1 MDSAEDS
8 LISKVLLDTYE
19 VDRVLAEGGMG
30 RIYQAHHT
38 RIKEKRF
45 AIKVLRPEYVR
56 SPQIRARFEREMQAI
71 ARVSHPG
78 VLAIVDVGATAH
90 GSSFMVSE
98 YLNGLDLLAYLRRFG
113 ALQNDRVVELGRRI
127 AEALEATHAQGVIHR
142 DVKPSNVFLL
152 GAFEPLGPEWDG
164 VKLIDFGLSRFEN
177 RDDELSK
184 AGIVMGTPAY
194 MAPEQARGGRT
205 DHLTDVY
212 GVGAVL
218 YAAATGKPPFREETQ
233 QENLMAAMNRD
244 PVRPRDVNPAISE
257 GLEIIIQR
265 AMSKQP
271 EQRHPSMSAL
281 RLALSELEQRAE
293 RPTYRGPATRPSA
306 AAGRGVRTSYVA
318 LALATLL
325 LVVMAAANA
334 AAGLMALAARE
345 FTSTREERVLLV
357 VTLSMFVG
365 LITFWL
371 LRMGRSVWHDSSKLH
386 NRLPR
391 LQAPLAAGLLIYGV
405 GSLVLRFGHE
415 VIPNTALDA
424 AVVGLPDVAWPGW
437 TVLLSLGAFF
447 SAAVVA
453 THQHYWLRMS
463 ARQRTV
469 WGLLGAAVIAAVVL
483 TVARYDD
490 IEQLALRARLSEMSR
505 RVGNP
510 PSSTVTDPNDVSA
523 GTPAATVA
531 GDPRAPAA
539 SGADGGASDAGASP
553 AQQMPILALRPAPSP
568 PPAAAPAPP
577 SVNPEPPAGA
587 TPASSTL
594 PIVHRDEPVNT
605 DPDSPDA
612 LRARAHEQA
621 ERASEMLDAVH
632 TVERLLSVSP
642 DKVND
647 PVVRDILGRAAAT
660 DGDASKAAFRL
671 MGNDLGTR
679 GPELMYD
686 LMLERPILA
695 EKAKYQLSRYRV
707 RRWFS
712 PALSVAYDLRLASTC
727 AGRLSMLDRANEF
740 GDQRSVDTL
749 SALLGKPERCGP
761 GEPVAC
767 LPLCTREAVQFTR
780 SIEIITHRL
789 RASQRE
795 AAN

>member
-1 MDSAEDS
+1 
-8 LISKVLLDTYE
+8 
-19 VDRVLAEGGMG
+19 
-30 RIYQAHHT
+30 
-38 RIKEKRF
+38 
-45 AIKVLRPEYVR
+45 
-56 SPQIRARFEREMQAI
+56 
-71 ARVSHPG
+71 
-78 VLAIVDVGATAH
+78 
-90 GSSFMVSE
+90 
-98 YLNGLDLLAYLRRFG
+98 
-113 ALQNDRVVELGRRI
+113 
-127 AEALEATHAQGVIHR
+127 
-142 DVKPSNVFLL
+142 
-152 GAFEPLGPEWDG
+152 
-164 VKLIDFGLSRFEN
+164 
-177 RDDELSK
+177 
-184 AGIVMGTPAY
+184 MGTPAY

-244 PVRPRDVNPAISE
+244 PVRPRDVNSSISE

-271 EQRHPSMSAL
+271 EQRHPSISAL

-293 RPTYRGPATRPSA
+293 RPTYRGPATRSSA

-318 LALATLL
+318 LALAALL

-357 VTLSMFVG
+357 ITLSVFVG

-386 NRLPR
+386 DRLPR
-391 LQAPLAAGLLIYGV
+391 LQGPLAAGLLVYGV

-453 THQHYWLRMS
+453 THQHYWLRMN

-505 RVGNP
+505 HVGNS
-510 PSSTVTDPNDVSA
+510 PSSTGAAPNDVSA
-523 GTPAATVA
+523 A
-531 GDPRAPAA
+531 APAA
-539 SGADGGASDAGASP
+539 PLGDTALPGSSADAAASDAGASP
-553 AQQMPILALRPAPSP
+553 AQQMPILALRPALP
-568 PPAAAPAPP
+568 PPAPAAPPAPAPP
-577 SVNPEPPAGA
+577 PAPAEGAAGNAPP
-587 TPASSTL
+587 SSTL
-594 PIVHRDEPVNT
+594 PIVHRDEPASG

-612 LRARAHEQA
+612 LRARAREQA
-621 ERASEMLDAVH
+621 ERASEMLDAVR
-632 TVERLLSVSP
+632 TVERLLNVSP

-647 PVVRDILGRAAAT
+647 PVVRDILGRAAAM

-686 LMLERPILA
+686 LMLERPELA

-712 PALSVAYDLRLASTC
+712 PALSIAYDLRLASTC

-780 SIEIITHRL
+780 TIEIITHRL

>member
-1 MDSAEDS
+1 
-8 LISKVLLDTYE
+8 
-19 VDRVLAEGGMG
+19 
-30 RIYQAHHT
+30 
-38 RIKEKRF
+38 
-45 AIKVLRPEYVR
+45 
-56 SPQIRARFEREMQAI
+56 
-71 ARVSHPG
+71 
-78 VLAIVDVGATAH
+78 
-90 GSSFMVSE
+90 
-98 YLNGLDLLAYLRRFG
+98 
-113 ALQNDRVVELGRRI
+113 
-127 AEALEATHAQGVIHR
+127 
-142 DVKPSNVFLL
+142 
-152 GAFEPLGPEWDG
+152 
-164 VKLIDFGLSRFEN
+164 
-177 RDDELSK
+177 
-184 AGIVMGTPAY
+184 
-194 MAPEQARGGRT
+194 
-205 DHLTDVY
+205 
-212 GVGAVL
+212 
-218 YAAATGKPPFREETQ
+218 
-233 QENLMAAMNRD
+233 
-244 PVRPRDVNPAISE
+244 
-257 GLEIIIQR
+257 
-265 AMSKQP
+265 MSKQP
-271 EQRHPSMSAL
+271 EQRHPSISAL

-293 RPTYRGPATRPSA
+293 RPTYRGPATRSSA

-318 LALATLL
+318 LALAALL

-357 VTLSMFVG
+357 ITLSVFVG

-386 NRLPR
+386 DRLPR
-391 LQAPLAAGLLIYGV
+391 LQGPLAAGLLVYGV

-453 THQHYWLRMS
+453 THQHYWLRMN

-505 RVGNP
+505 HVGNS
-510 PSSTVTDPNDVSA
+510 PSSTGAAPNDVSA
-523 GTPAATVA
+523 A
-531 GDPRAPAA
+531 APAA
-539 SGADGGASDAGASP
+539 PLGDTALPGSSADAAASDAGASP
-553 AQQMPILALRPAPSP
+553 AQQMPILALRPALP
-568 PPAAAPAPP
+568 PPAPAAPPAPAPP
-577 SVNPEPPAGA
+577 PAPAEGAAGNAPP
-587 TPASSTL
+587 SSTL
-594 PIVHRDEPVNT
+594 PIVHRDEPASG

-612 LRARAHEQA
+612 LRARAREQA
-621 ERASEMLDAVH
+621 ERASEMLDAVR
-632 TVERLLSVSP
+632 TVERLLNVSP

-647 PVVRDILGRAAAT
+647 PVVRDILGRAAAM

-686 LMLERPILA
+686 LMLERPELA

-712 PALSVAYDLRLASTC
+712 PALSIAYDLRLASTC

-780 SIEIITHRL
+780 TIEIITHRL